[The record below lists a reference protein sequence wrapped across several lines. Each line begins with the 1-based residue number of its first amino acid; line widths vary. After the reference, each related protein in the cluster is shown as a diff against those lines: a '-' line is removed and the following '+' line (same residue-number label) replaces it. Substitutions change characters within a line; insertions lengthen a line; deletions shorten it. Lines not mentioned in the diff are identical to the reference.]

1 MTNNHNASGSAA
13 LTQRL
18 RDRQIASLSI
28 TGKNALN
35 ILFSDGSNLR
45 IKAPSGGLTIATD
58 DDATIAAQSAKL
70 EEQSKARAKAKAKVV
85 TKKIEIPKIILPP
98 TERETD
104 YLDFIKEHTD
114 RYGKPPASYDMERRF
129 QISAHQTEAAL
140 SEMERKG
147 LIARKYGQANSI
159 RICS

>member
-1 MTNNHNASGSAA
+1 MTNNHNASGSVA

-18 RDRQIASLSI
+18 RGRQIDSLSI

-58 DDATIAAQSAKL
+58 DDDVIAAQSAKL
-70 EEQSKARAKAKAKVV
+70 EKRNQARARAKIV
-85 TKKIEIPKIILPP
+85 TKKIEVPNIILPP

-104 YLDFIKEHTD
+104 YLDFIKEHTN
-114 RYGKPPASYDMERRF
+114 RYGKPPAPYDMERRF
-129 QISAHQTEAAL
+129 QIPAHQVEAAL
-140 SEMERKG
+140 LEMERKG
-147 LIARKYGQANSI
+147 LIARKFGQPKSI
-159 RICS
+159 RICR